1 MATNVINIAL
11 IETLS
16 AGLERSPVED
26 DPSGAPEED
35 EDVDVNIDPVV
46 ANPPEVIRVVVP
58 DVVAVELV
66 VVFTGVKLSSETTTK
81 LF

>member
-1 MATNVINIAL
+1 MATNVIIIAL

-16 AGLERSPVED
+16 AGLECSPVE

-46 ANPPEVIRVVVP
+46 ENPEVIRLVVP

-66 VVFTGVKLSSETTTK
+66 VVFTGIKLSSETTTK